1 MTSSP
6 LIVSSIRG
14 CVSHCRSS
22 LWVSAHPV
30 LFKFVGNL
38 ERLGGADHGLHG
50 GEDVLVNEPDEA
62 PLVFVRV
69 ASSMDD
75 PHLLDEGAFAAFSRT

>member
-1 MTSSP
+1 M
-6 LIVSSIRG
+6 
-14 CVSHCRSS
+14 SHCRSS

-38 ERLGGADHGLHG
+38 ERLSGTDHGLHG

-62 PLVFVRV
+62 PLVFV
-69 ASSMDD
+69 
-75 PHLLDEGAFAAFSRT
+75 